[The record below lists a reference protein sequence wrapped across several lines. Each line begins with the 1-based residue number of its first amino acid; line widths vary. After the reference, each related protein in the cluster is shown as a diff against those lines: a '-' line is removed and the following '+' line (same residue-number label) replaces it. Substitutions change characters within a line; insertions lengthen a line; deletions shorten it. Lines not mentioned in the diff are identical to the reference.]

1 MRDVPKSEVIV
12 VEGLSKSYGE
22 IKALD
27 NVSFTV
33 ARGEIFGYL
42 GPNGAGKTTTIRA
55 LMGFVKPDRGRVNVM
70 GFDVSSSGFDRVRRR
85 IGFVPGEFGFPQGLR
100 GLDVVRLVSKLR
112 GAEPVRL
119 DKLLELFPLDLER
132 RVDSYS
138 TGMKQLLAVILAFM
152 HEPELVLMDEP
163 TAGLD
168 PLMRVRLLEFLR
180 REAERGVT
188 IFFSSHVL
196 NEVQMVADRVALL
209 KEGRLVALEDVR
221 SLLKKRGKLVTVQVD
236 GEVRIEDLE
245 LEGVEILEVRGSK
258 AKMLVSAEALNNLM
272 RRLSNYRLAD
282 LEVRDLR
289 LEEIFQYYYE
299 R

>member
-1 MRDVPKSEVIV
+1 MPRGEVIV
-12 VEGLSKSYGE
+12 VDGLSKSYGE

-42 GPNGAGKTTTIRA
+42 GPNGAGKTTTIRV
-55 LMGFVKPDRGRVNVM
+55 LMGFVKPDRGRVSVM
-70 GFDVSSSGFDRVRRR
+70 GFDVPSSGFDRARRR
-85 IGFVPGEFGFPQGLR
+85 IGFVPGEFGLPQGLR

-209 KEGRLVALEDVR
+209 REGRLVALEDVG

-236 GEVRIEDLE
+236 GEVRVEGLE

-272 RRLSNYRLAD
+272 RRLSSYRLAD

>member
-1 MRDVPKSEVIV
+1 MPRGEVIV
-12 VEGLSKSYGE
+12 VDGLSKSYGE

-42 GPNGAGKTTTIRA
+42 GPNGAGKTTTIRV
-55 LMGFVKPDRGRVNVM
+55 LMGFVKPDRGRVSVM
-70 GFDVSSSGFDRVRRR
+70 GFDVPSSGFDRARRR
-85 IGFVPGEFGFPQGLR
+85 IGFVPGEFGLPQGLR
-100 GLDVVRLVSKLR
+100 GLDVVRVVSKLR

-119 DKLLELFPLDLER
+119 DKLLELFPLDLKR

-209 KEGRLVALEDVR
+209 REGRLVALEDVG

-236 GEVRIEDLE
+236 GEVRVEGLE

-272 RRLSNYRLAD
+272 RRLSSYRLAD

-289 LEEIFQYYYE
+289 LEEIFQYYYG